1 MSDKGGN
8 WGWETGVRKRGGS
21 IAGKVE
27 QPSRLGALM
36 DLIEAK
42 RVTSR
47 LIKPLEREAVPIEK
61 ALGRVLAERVVADR
75 DLPGEFRSRF
85 DGFALRSADT
95 LDATPEAPV
104 SLQIIPGHIAA
115 GHVLEL
121 GPGPGES
128 VRILTG
134 APLPSSS
141 DAVAPREEVSAQGET
156 LNLQRPYTRG
166 QGVTFPGDEV
176 NKGELLLS
184 EGEVLTPARLA
195 FLAAMGRDR
204 VAVRRQPRVALLA
217 TGDEVRPLGSFEKGP
232 FTYCNNLHLLAWLTE
247 LQGGRPSR
255 LGVVRDEPRIIADRL
270 QGVAADLVITT
281 GGMGKGDRD
290 FNREVWELL
299 GVRALFR
306 GINLNPGKHTA
317 VGLRDGQVFLGVSG
331 NPWAAQIVFEE
342 LIVPMLRR
350 WQGLRGLQ
358 GPQIAARLQKPL
370 KKEPGF
376 YRVFRGTLDLE
387 ATAPC
392 FTPAEPRGPSVF
404 SRVRD
409 SFAYIILEPH
419 VVKATEGSE
428 VQVRLSDFPLLA
440 SPLFEGIGSGIASG
454 PE

>member
-1 MSDKGGN
+1 MGNKDGSVADKG
-8 WGWETGVRKRGGS
+8 
-21 IAGKVE
+21 E
-27 QPSRLGALM
+27 QPFRQGVLM
-36 DLIEAK
+36 DLIEAG
-42 RVTSR
+42 RVTST
-47 LIKPLEREAVPIEK
+47 LIKPLEREAVPLEN
-61 ALGRVLAERVVADR
+61 ALGRVLAGKVFADR
-75 DLPGEFRSRF
+75 DLPGESRSRF
-85 DGFALRSADT
+85 DGFALHSADT
-95 LDATPEAPV
+95 LGATPEAPV
-104 SLQIIPGHIAA
+104 SLRIIPGHIAA
-115 GHVLEL
+115 GHVLEP

-134 APLPSSS
+134 APLPSSA
-141 DAVAPREEVSAQGET
+141 DAVVPQEEVKAHGET
-156 LNLQRPYTRG
+156 LSLQRPCARG
-166 QGVTFPGDEV
+166 RGVTFPGDEV
-176 NKGELLLS
+176 NKGEFLLS

-217 TGDEVRPLGSFEKGP
+217 TGDEVRPLGSVEKGP

-270 QGVAADLVITT
+270 QGVTADLVITT
-281 GGMGKGDRD
+281 GGMGQGDRD
-290 FNREVWELL
+290 FNLEVWELL

-306 GINLNPGKHTA
+306 GINLNPGKNTA
-317 VGLRDGQVFLGVSG
+317 VGLRGAQIFLGVSG

-342 LIVPMLRR
+342 LIVPMLKR
-350 WQGLRGLQ
+350 WQGFRGLQ
-358 GPQIAARLQKPL
+358 APRIAARLRKPL

-376 YRVFRGTLDLE
+376 YKVFRGTLDLE
-387 ATAPC
+387 ASVPC

-409 SFAYIILEPH
+409 SFAYVILEPH
-419 VVKATEGSE
+419 MVKAAEGSE

-440 SPLFEGIGSGIASG
+440 SPLFGRTGFETVSG